1 VADHD
6 SLSMKLVRVWLVW
19 AWLVWVDDVTD
30 EGDGD

>member
-1 VADHD
+1 
-6 SLSMKLVRVWLVW
+6 MKLVRVWLVW